1 MSHRKAS
8 LETDFPD
15 FQHGLFLVVGPV
27 LDKKRRP
34 VVQAAIAVS
43 RKPVAAAPVAGGV
56 PRPRREVM
64 AASHF
69 AKTPS
74 TDLSRAPASSPVP
87 L

>member
-8 LETDFPD
+8 LETEFPD
-15 FQHGLFLVVGPV
+15 FQHGPFLVVGPV
-27 LDKKRRP
+27 LDKKGRP

-43 RKPVAAAPVAGGV
+43 RKPVAAEPVAGGV
-56 PRPRREVM
+56 PRREVM
-64 AASHF
+64 AAPHF

-74 TDLSRAPASSPVP
+74 TDPPSRPPASSPVP

>member
-1 MSHRKAS
+1 MALFWS
-8 LETDFPD
+8 LA
-15 FQHGLFLVVGPV
+15 LFWT
-27 LDKKRRP
+27 KKGRP

-56 PRPRREVM
+56 PRREVM

-74 TDLSRAPASSPVP
+74 TDPSKAPASSPVP